1 MVIKGIFSMLIQ
13 VLGLFISK
21 SISLRVSGS

>member
-1 MVIKGIFSMLIQ
+1 MVIKGTSSMLIP
-13 VLGLFISK
+13 VLGLSISK